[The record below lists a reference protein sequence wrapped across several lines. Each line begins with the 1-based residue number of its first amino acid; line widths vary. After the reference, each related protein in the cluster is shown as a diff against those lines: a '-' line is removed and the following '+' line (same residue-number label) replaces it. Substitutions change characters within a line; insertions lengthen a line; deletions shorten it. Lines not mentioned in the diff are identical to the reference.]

1 MIKNY
6 KKDSNNNIKNNV
18 SIIIKNSIKEVND
31 LFSFH
36 LQKIF
41 SFKYKR

>member
-6 KKDSNNNIKNNV
+6 NNDSNNIKNNV
-18 SIIIKNSIKEVND
+18 ITIIIKNSIKEVFNEND

-36 LQKIF
+36 L
-41 SFKYKR
+41 

>member
-36 LQKIF
+36 L
-41 SFKYKR
+41 